1 MIGRGSSTALLGVCL
16 LIAAD
21 AAASPTAEASLV
33 KGVPVSIV
41 TSAHGCGSRAFT
53 LRFTRPGAPRAPDT
67 GSAVL
72 TLDTRTPELSGI
84 ERLVSR
90 RGSLT
95 LRWNA
100 EGRDPAEGGAI
111 AGFWSIADGT
121 GAYSGLHGRGQFASD
136 RTLKAV
142 VYRGLVITAM

>member
-1 MIGRGSSTALLGVCL
+1 LIRGGSSIALVGVCL
-16 LIAAD
+16 IAPVV
-21 AAASPTAEASLV
+21 AAIPTAEATLV

-41 TSAHGCGSRAFT
+41 TSADGCASRAFT

-72 TLDTRTPELSGI
+72 TLDTRTAELSGT

-95 LRWNA
+95 LRWDA
-100 EGRDPAEGGAI
+100 GAREPAAAAAI
-111 AGFWSIADGT
+111 AGFWSIADGR
-121 GAYSGLHGRGQFASD
+121 GVYSGLHGRGRFTSD
-136 RTLKAV
+136 RALRAV
-142 VYRGLVITAM
+142 VYRGLVVTAV

>member
-1 MIGRGSSTALLGVCL
+1 MIGKGSTALLGVCL

-21 AAASPTAEASLV
+21 AAAIPTAEATLV
-33 KGVPVSIV
+33 KGIPVSIT
-41 TSAHGCGSRAFT
+41 TSAHGCASRMFT
-53 LRFTRPGAPRAPDT
+53 LRFTRPGARRAPDT

-72 TLDTRTPELSGI
+72 TLDTRTAELSGI

-100 EGRDPAEGGAI
+100 EALDPPAGGTI
-111 AGFWSIADGT
+111 AGLWSTADGT
-121 GAYSGLHGRGQFASD
+121 GAYSGLHGRGQFSSD

-142 VYRGLVITAM
+142 VYRGLVITAV